1 MRRLAIATLVLAVL
15 ISVPRAGAADPPG
28 ERLFPPPSAERA
40 AALLKEI
47 EFPTEP
53 TRFDS
58 MPPGGPSGEMRVLV
72 GEQEF
77 WRAYEWLEELS
88 DATTP
93 IDADLLRM
101 AREGAT
107 FDARCRAAR
116 VLSLRRHPEAPGILS
131 ALVRSEEPAERFVAW
146 RLCRSHADATSTAPV
161 PAATALERLAAENVS
176 KTEDRILTYLATINA
191 REAIPLLLDRARAGH
206 RDTHAVYALG
216 VMRVAEAVPVILASK
231 ADSGNMLMALG
242 RIGTREAV
250 DYILAHLDTY
260 PAMEALVASRDPR
273 ALPAVEAEL
282 ARLQALP
289 AGKRSL
295 FHERQ
300 AQIARVRLAST
311 DPVSAL
317 LDLAEDVTA
326 DIELRRDAVVRARQD
341 YPSASSEARLVHIYA
356 RERDPAILDQC
367 LTALRASRAPGVT
380 EAMLHH
386 AQAWKPY
393 LKTTDPMPLVR
404 AINRRLGTTYGSL
417 DDVRALATARGIR

>member
-1 MRRLAIATLVLAVL
+1 MRRIAIATLVLAGL
-15 ISVPRAGAADPPG
+15 ISLARSGAADPPA

-47 EFPTEP
+47 EFPTDP
-53 TRFDS
+53 TCFDA
-58 MPPGGPSGEMRVLV
+58 MPPTGPREDMQVLV
-72 GEQEF
+72 GEREYR
-77 WRAYEWLEELS
+77 RASEWLEELS

-101 AREGAT
+101 ARKGAT

-116 VLSLRRHPEAPGILS
+116 VLSLRRHPEAPGILA
-131 ALVRSEEPAERFVAW
+131 ALVRSEQPAERYVAW
-146 RLCRSHADATSTAPV
+146 SLCRDHAEATSTAPIP
-161 PAATALERLAAENVS
+161 PAIALERLA
-176 KTEDRILTYLATINA
+176 TEAVPTIVDRILQYLGTINA
-191 REAIPLLLDRARAGH
+191 REAIPLFLDWTRTGRHGIY
-206 RDTHAVYALG
+206 AVEALG
-216 VMRVAEAVPVILASK
+216 VMRVPEAVPVILTSK
-231 ADSGNMLMALG
+231 AVHGTLMALG

-250 DYILAHLDTY
+250 DYILAHLDSDAAVY
-260 PAMEALVASRDPR
+260 ALAESHDPR
-273 ALPAVEAEL
+273 GLPAVEAEL
-282 ARLQALP
+282 ARLRALP
-289 AGKRSL
+289 PG
-295 FHERQ
+295 ERRRFQ
-300 AQIARVRLAST
+300 EREAQIARIRLAST

-356 RERDPAILDQC
+356 REGDPVILEQC
-367 LTALRASRAPGVT
+367 WMALRSSRAPGVT

-386 AQAWKPY
+386 AQVWKPY
-393 LKTTDPMPLVR
+393 RKTTDPVPLVR